1 MHQGHTTKTLV
12 NLYRGAII
20 QVFNGYMEE
29 FQNISEKM
37 IDSGVVDDSELEQFN
52 KEVAAPIID
61 EISTQLSSKIS
72 GIKVDP
78 IRPPQFSYGPF
89 QYHSFCGKKSL

>member
-1 MHQGHTTKTLV
+1 
-12 NLYRGAII
+12 
-20 QVFNGYMEE
+20 MEE

-52 KEVAAPIID
+52 KEVAVPIID

-72 GIKVDP
+72 GIKVDRFWQP
-78 IRPPQFSYGPF
+78 KFSYSTF
-89 QYHSFCGKKSL
+89 